1 MFENSIPIDLKSK
14 LFLKAIPYSCGC
26 YIFTG
31 FGSKGSG
38 SKGSGSKDKVL
49 YIGKAKNLRKRVSQY
64 FNIGNLPI
72 KTQKML
78 SLSKSITYIETDNEA
93 EALILESNL
102 IKKYRPKYNILLK
115 DDKQYAWVKITN
127 DEFPKIERVREKK
140 NDKATYFGPYPN
152 AYTTIKVLS
161 NLRKIFPYRTC
172 NLKIHERSSRDGE
185 ITKPLVLVPRVCI
198 YYHIGLC
205 TGPCDNLQS
214 REDYMKNIN
223 NIKKF
228 FKSKKHQIIKD
239 YEKEMIKASKE
250 ERFEDAIKLRDKIED
265 IRYVTQ
271 NIKVN
276 FEDPDDPENRTY
288 TNRKKENIEALKK
301 LFLKLHIKY
310 NNGRVECYDIS
321 NIQGKY
327 PVSSMV
333 VFKDGEMSKSNYRKF
348 KIKSDDTPNDP
359 LMMYET
365 LTRRLKE
372 SRITNKPKDV
382 SFSEVPDLIVVD
394 GGKTQVSA
402 GARALEDLGLTIP
415 LIGLAKRY
423 EEIYLPNIK
432 EPIRLKQNDK
442 SLLVLRQ
449 IRDEAHRFAITFHRQ
464 IRSKGMYS

>member
-1 MFENSIPIDLKSK
+1 MNLDPMFENSVIISSKNKSLSPK
-14 LFLKAIPYSCGC
+14 FFLKEFPYSCGC
-26 YIFTG
+26 YIF
-31 FGSKGSG
+31 
-38 SKGSGSKDKVL
+38 KDKDNKVL

-72 KTQKML
+72 KTQKLL
-78 SLSKSITYIETDNEA
+78 SLSKFISYIQTDNEA

-102 IKKYRPKYNILLK
+102 IKKHKPRYNILLK

-140 NDKATYFGPYPN
+140 NDGATYFGPYPN

-172 NLKIHERSSRDGE
+172 NLKIHEGDE
-185 ITKPLVLVPRVCI
+185 VIKPRVCI

-205 TGPCDNLQS
+205 TGPCDNLQT

-239 YEKEMIKASKE
+239 YEKEMVKASKE
-250 ERFEDAIKLRDKIED
+250 ERFEDAINLRDKIED

-271 NIKVN
+271 NIRVD
-276 FEDPDDPENRTY
+276 FGDPDDPENRTY
-288 TNRKKENIEALKK
+288 KNRKKENIEALKK
-301 LFLKLHIKY
+301 LFLRLHIKY

-348 KIKSDDTPNDP
+348 KIKADDMPNDP

-365 LTRRLKE
+365 LTRRL
-372 SRITNKPKDV
+372 SNKSQDK
-382 SFSEVPDLIVVD
+382 SFSEIPDLIVVD

-402 GARALEDLGLTIP
+402 GSEALKKLGLNIP

-432 EPIRLKQNDK
+432 EPIRLRQTDQ